1 MPDKPKLRNL
11 EGIGNRDGGT
21 SSRARPLLESVQM
34 TEQRR
39 RSLNDISIFDLR
51 SRIASL
57 RRAKLKTLSAEA
69 AAYRIGRV
77 IDQYPF
83 HIRSM
88 QLNGVY
94 RARPNKPGEVF
105 SSASQLWY
113 PPAKAVVRPSRLNG
127 IGQVR
132 FYASNMPN
140 TASLELRPQHPGDVF
155 TVLLART
162 RSRKVETVNVAFI
175 GLERARAPEVQHL
188 TERDMFRHAP
198 HFRNWLGPANY
209 KKWLLIDDYL
219 SEIFATVVPD
229 GEEHKY
235 KPTIALA
242 NLLFSA
248 PNLDAVMYP
257 SVATADHG
265 INVCMLPD
273 KVDQLFSP
281 VEAWMIRVE
290 ENALH
295 PKTGERL
302 QRIHFLSRSHK
313 IGPDGSITWRQAGE
327 GINPDEIMCFVRHRM
342 QPLDEWPLSVK
353 A

>member
-1 MPDKPKLRNL
+1 
-11 EGIGNRDGGT
+11 
-21 SSRARPLLESVQM
+21 
-34 TEQRR
+34 
-39 RSLNDISIFDLR
+39 
-51 SRIASL
+51 
-57 RRAKLKTLSAEA
+57 
-69 AAYRIGRV
+69 
-77 IDQYPF
+77 
-83 HIRSM
+83 M

-113 PPAKAVVRPSRLNG
+113 PPATAVVRPSRLNR
-127 IGQVR
+127 IGQVC
-132 FYASNMPN
+132 FYGSNMPN
-140 TASLELRPQHPGDVF
+140 AALLELRPQPGNVF
-155 TVLLART
+155 TVLLAGT
-162 RSRKVETVNVAFI
+162 RSGKVETLNVAFI
-175 GLERARAPEVQHL
+175 GLERAHAPEVQHL

-198 HFRNWLGPANY
+198 HFRNQLGPANY

-219 SEIFATVVPD
+219 SEIFATVIPD

-273 KVDQLFSP
+273 KADQLFSP
-281 VEAWMIRVE
+281 LEAWMIRVE

-302 QRIHFLSRSHK
+302 QRIRFLSRSHK

-327 GINPDEIMCFVRHRM
+327 GINPDEIMRFVRHRM

>member
-1 MPDKPKLRNL
+1 
-11 EGIGNRDGGT
+11 
-21 SSRARPLLESVQM
+21 M

-39 RSLNDISIFDLR
+39 RSLSDISLFDLR
-51 SRIASL
+51 SRVASL
-57 RRAKLKTLSAEA
+57 RRADLKRLSTEA

-83 HIRSM
+83 QIRSL
-88 QLNGVY
+88 QLNGIY
-94 RARPNKPGEVF
+94 RARLNRPGEVF

-113 PPAKAVVRPSRLNG
+113 PSATAVVRPSRLNG

-140 TASLELRPQHPGDVF
+140 TASLELRPQQPGDVF
-155 TVLLART
+155 TVLLVGT
-162 RSRKVETVNVAFI
+162 RSRKVETLNVAFI
-175 GLERARAPEVQHL
+175 GLERSRAPEVQHF
-188 TERDMFRHAP
+188 TGTDMFRHAP
-198 HFRNWLGPANY
+198 HFRDWLGPANY

-229 GEEHKY
+229 GDEHKY

-248 PNLDAVMYP
+248 PNLDAVNYP
-257 SVATADHG
+257 SVATANHG

-273 KVDQLFSP
+273 KADQFFSP
-281 VEAWMIRVE
+281 LEAWMIGVGE
-290 ENALH
+290 TALH

-302 QRIHFLSRSHK
+302 DQVSFLRRSHE
-313 IGPDGSITWRQAGE
+313 IGPDGSIAWRPAGE
-327 GINPDEIMCFVRHRM
+327 GINADEIMRFVRHRM
-342 QPLDEWPLSVK
+342 RPLDEWPFSVNAK
-353 A
+353 PEAGSQASYTKQPVVEAARRGGDSETKGERR

>member
-1 MPDKPKLRNL
+1 
-11 EGIGNRDGGT
+11 
-21 SSRARPLLESVQM
+21 
-34 TEQRR
+34 
-39 RSLNDISIFDLR
+39 
-51 SRIASL
+51 
-57 RRAKLKTLSAEA
+57 
-69 AAYRIGRV
+69 
-77 IDQYPF
+77 
-83 HIRSM
+83 M

-105 SSASQLWY
+105 SSASHLWY
-113 PPAKAVVRPSRLNG
+113 PPATAVVRPSRLNG

-132 FYASNMPN
+132 FYGSNMPN
-140 TASLELRPQHPGDVF
+140 TALLELRSQPGNVF
-155 TVLLART
+155 TVLLVGT
-162 RSRKVETVNVAFI
+162 RSGSVETLNVAFI

-188 TERDMFRHAP
+188 TERDTFRHAP
-198 HFRNWLGPANY
+198 HFRDHLGAVNY

-219 SEIFATVVPD
+219 SGIFATVVPD

-273 KVDQLFSP
+273 KADQLFSP
-281 VEAWMIRVE
+281 LEAWMISVE

-295 PKTGERL
+295 PKTGQRL

-313 IGPDGSITWRQAGE
+313 IGPDGSITWPQAGE
-327 GINPDEIMCFVRHRM
+327 GINPDEIMRFVRHRM
-342 QPLDEWPLSVK
+342 QPLDEWPLSV
-353 A
+353 

>member
-1 MPDKPKLRNL
+1 MKQDF
-11 EGIGNRDGGT
+11 
-21 SSRARPLLESVQM
+21 QM

-39 RSLNDISIFDLR
+39 RLLSDISIFDLR

-57 RRAKLKTLSAEA
+57 RRADLKTLSAEA

-83 HIRSM
+83 QIRSM

-113 PPAKAVVRPSRLNG
+113 PPATAVVRPSRLNG
-127 IGQVR
+127 IGQVC
-132 FYASNMPN
+132 FYGSNMPN
-140 TASLELRPQHPGDVF
+140 AALLELRPQPGNVF
-155 TVLLART
+155 TVLLAGT
-162 RSRKVETVNVAFI
+162 RSGKVETLNVAFI

-198 HFRNWLGPANY
+198 HFRNQLGPANY

-248 PNLDAVMYP
+248 PNLDTVMYP

-273 KVDQLFSP
+273 KADQLFSP
-281 VEAWMIRVE
+281 LEAWMIRVE

-295 PKTGERL
+295 PKTGKRL

-327 GINPDEIMCFVRHRM
+327 GINPDEIMRFVRHRM

>member
-1 MPDKPKLRNL
+1 
-11 EGIGNRDGGT
+11 
-21 SSRARPLLESVQM
+21 M

-39 RSLNDISIFDLR
+39 SSLSNISISDLR
-51 SRIASL
+51 GRIASL
-57 RRAKLKTLSAEA
+57 RGADLKTLSAEA
-69 AAYRIGRV
+69 AAYRIGHV
-77 IDQYPF
+77 IDQYLF
-83 HIRSM
+83 QIRSL
-88 QLNGVY
+88 QLNGIY

-113 PPAKAVVRPSRLNG
+113 PPATAVVRPSRLNG

-132 FYASNMPN
+132 FYGSNMPN
-140 TASLELRPQHPGDVF
+140 TAILELRPQPGNVF
-155 TVLLART
+155 TVLMART
-162 RSRKVETVNVAFI
+162 RSGKVETLNVAFI

-198 HFRNWLGPANY
+198 HFRDKLGPANY

-219 SEIFATVVPD
+219 SEIFATVVSE

-248 PNLDAVMYP
+248 PNLDAVNYP

-273 KVDQLFSP
+273 KADQLFVP
-281 VEAWMIRVE
+281 LEAWMIKVE
-290 ENALH
+290 DNALH

-302 QRIHFLSRSHK
+302 QRIHFLSRSHE
-313 IGPDGSITWRQAGE
+313 IEPDGSITWRQVGE
-327 GINPDEIMCFVRHRM
+327 DINPDEIMRFVRHRM